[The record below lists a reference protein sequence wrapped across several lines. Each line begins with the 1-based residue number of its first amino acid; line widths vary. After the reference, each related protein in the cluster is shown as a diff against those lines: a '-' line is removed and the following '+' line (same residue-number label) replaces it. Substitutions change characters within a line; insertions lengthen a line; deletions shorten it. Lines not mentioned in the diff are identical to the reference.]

1 MIGAFGPLLRKVS
14 GAPLGEKTFKVD
26 VPEGLLLDDKGESVR
41 TAEAAPSDI
50 LALALSLAIATAE
63 VSSNHTNFTLNNLV
77 ACLIATVRITLTS
90 RVALETNLCS
100 ICSNLSWPYD
110 LDLMFSY
117 CRMSCS

>member
-1 MIGAFGPLLRKVS
+1 MPQTALNAYFWLLGSFAVIGALGPLLRKVS
-14 GAPLGEKTFKVD
+14 GPMGEKTFKVN

-77 ACLIATVRITLTS
+77 ACLIATVRTMQIYADVLYFKIT
-90 RVALETNLCS
+90 
-100 ICSNLSWPYD
+100 
-110 LDLMFSY
+110 
-117 CRMSCS
+117 